1 MGSSC
6 GFLDSI
12 FVAVTS
18 NELRLLSTTSKL
30 LVSLSESAHFLTSI
44 EEDEGVDVV
53 EEENPWLT
61 ERKNGLDLEVVGVE
75 LTLLPER
82 NAFLSRSTWLSIFTS
97 VGPDVL
103 ANDEDD
109 AIPPF
114 LLLLPILPN
123 CEQDA
128 DETSCGGATVGTV
141 LPTI

>member
-1 MGSSC
+1 
-6 GFLDSI
+6 LDSI

-44 EEDEGVDVV
+44 EEDEGVVV
-53 EEENPWLT
+53 VDEEKPWLT
-61 ERKNGLDLEVVGVE
+61 DRKNGLDLEVMGVE

-97 VGPDVL
+97 GGPDAL

-128 DETSCGGATVGTV
+128 DETRCGGATVAAV